1 MTPCKEPPGGEPNL
15 LILTLSEFAL
25 IERLR
30 QRLVGPPDQIW
41 VGDDVAVVPG
51 PKGAMLLAA
60 DAVVAGVHADLTLV
74 GLDDMG
80 WKAMVANV
88 SDIAAVGGRP
98 CCAVVTVAGPLS
110 TIDFDLLYDG
120 LTEASTAYGCPIV
133 GGDLTT
139 SATLVVSVA
148 IVGDAGLQPPAPV
161 LRSGA
166 RPGDTI
172 LVTGPLG
179 SSAAGLHLLQKGRV
193 SEAPD
198 LALAHRRPR
207 ARLDEGTVA
216 R

>member
-60 DAVVAGVHADLTLV
+60 DAVVAGIHADLTLV

-98 CCAVVTVAGPLS
+98 CCAVVTVAGPLG

-120 LTEASTAYGCPIV
+120 LTAASAAYGCPIV
-133 GGDLTT
+133 GGDLTS

-148 IVGDAGLQPPAPV
+148 IVGDAGLVDPLGGPAGRHHLRHRPPGLLRRRPAPV
-161 LRSGA
+161 ADGAGVGGA
-166 RPGDTI
+166 RPRSRPSPAP
-172 LVTGPLG
+172 GP
-179 SSAAGLHLLQKGRV
+179 AG
-193 SEAPD
+193 
-198 LALAHRRPR
+198 RR
-207 ARLDEGTVA
+207 
-216 R
+216 